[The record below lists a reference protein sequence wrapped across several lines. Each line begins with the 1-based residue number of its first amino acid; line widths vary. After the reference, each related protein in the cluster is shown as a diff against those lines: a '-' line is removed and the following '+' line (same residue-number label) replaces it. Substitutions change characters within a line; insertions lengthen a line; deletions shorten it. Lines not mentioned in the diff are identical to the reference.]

1 MSRRHLS
8 LTKTVLVTT
17 AALIAACSTS
27 PLGRNQFLLM
37 PAAEM
42 DEMGVAA
49 YNQMK
54 SETPVSKDSRKVAYV
69 RCIADNITTSLDSD
83 QQWEVNLFQDD
94 SANAFALPG
103 GKIGVNT
110 GLLKVATNQ
119 HQVAAVMGHEV
130 GHVLAQHSNE
140 RVSLQYATQS
150 GMQILAAMAGEA
162 TQEKQMLFGLL
173 GLGAEYG
180 IALPFSRKHESEAD
194 VIGLQLMA
202 QAGFNPQESVS
213 LWENMAAAS
222 GGSPPQFLSTHPSH
236 ATRIRDLQARLPEV
250 MPLYQQAQAAGRRPN
265 CTP

>member
-1 MSRRHLS
+1 
-8 LTKTVLVTT
+8 
-17 AALIAACSTS
+17 
-27 PLGRNQFLLM
+27 
-37 PAAEM
+37 
-42 DEMGVAA
+42 
-49 YNQMK
+49 
-54 SETPVSKDSRKVAYV
+54 
-69 RCIADNITTSLDSD
+69 
-83 QQWEVNLFQDD
+83 
-94 SANAFALPG
+94 
-103 GKIGVNT
+103 
-110 GLLKVATNQ
+110 
-119 HQVAAVMGHEV
+119 
-130 GHVLAQHSNE
+130 
-140 RVSLQYATQS
+140 
-150 GMQILAAMAGEA
+150 
-162 TQEKQMLFGLL
+162 MLFGLL

>member
-1 MSRRHLS
+1 MTRHHLS
-8 LTKTVLVTT
+8 LKKTVLVTT
-17 AALIAACSTS
+17 VALVAACSTS

-37 PAAEM
+37 PAAQM

-49 YNQMK
+49 YSQLK
-54 SETPVSKDSRKVAYV
+54 SETPVSKDGRKVTYV
-69 RCIADNITTSLDSD
+69 RCIADHITATLDSD

-110 GLLKVATNQ
+110 GLLTVATNQ

-150 GMQILAAMAGEA
+150 GMQILAAVAGEA

-202 QAGFNPQESVS
+202 QAGFDPRESVS

-265 CTP
+265 CS